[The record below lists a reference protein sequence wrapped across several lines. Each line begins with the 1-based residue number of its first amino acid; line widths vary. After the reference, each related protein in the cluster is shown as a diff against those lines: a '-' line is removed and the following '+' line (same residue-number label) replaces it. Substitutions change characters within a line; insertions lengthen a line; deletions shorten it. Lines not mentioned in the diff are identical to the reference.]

1 MNERVDYQDGERA
14 KHVLYRELPRFP
26 AGCLCTPGELA
37 ILDPLV
43 TPLHTPPIGQP
54 LAGDA
59 FEGFGGALAGFLL
72 ASIVRPMKRSM
83 IAHPPRFAPPPRNKI
98 PPLFPFF
105 ACQAENKACTV
116 WVIAEPGPLWDKRKS

>member
-59 FEGFGGALAGFLL
+59 FEGFGGALAVFQAAG
-72 ASIVRPMKRSM
+72 IVRPTKLAK
-83 IAHPPRFAPPPRNKI
+83 IAHVVRFAPLPRKKFRLCSHFSLAK
-98 PPLFPFF
+98 PRTKHVR
-105 ACQAENKACTV
+105 C
-116 WVIAEPGPLWDKRKS
+116 G